1 MSFRVKLQSVFVL
14 FFLCYVW
21 LWLNQAAYHPSSSL
35 SLPSLAQGFTL
46 NYSGITLF
54 INFSDEWTVNISL

>member
-21 LWLNQAAYHPSSSL
+21 LWLNQAAYHPGSSL